1 MATTISQKAARDNL
15 GTPEYFEGGVFVS
28 RNGKAELFIQT
39 AEERE
44 AELARRAED
53 EQVNAMLKLAA
64 LSMKDVENGDFISGE
79 DLLAQRKASR
89 GEQV

>member
-1 MATTISQKAARDNL
+1 MPTTISQKAARDLL

-39 AEERE
+39 ASERE

-53 EQVNAMLKLAA
+53 EQINAMLKLVA
-64 LSMKDVENGDFISGE
+64 LSQKDVGNDDVMTAEE
-79 DLLAQRKASR
+79 LLAERKASR
-89 GEQV
+89 GE